1 MLDNRAKPRLSSRG
15 CGAANALLT
24 GCARY
29 GLWKEPGRRNG
40 ALTRTKKLIFKRKK
54 DARSPADFADENWAS
69 PKERGLPQ
77 PFTGTCSNSFL
88 RKRVQLTTRAQ
99 LVTVYHA
106 IA

>member
-29 GLWKEPGRRNG
+29 GLWEEPGRRNG

-69 PKERGLPQ
+69 PKLAAKRARVTTAIYRDLLQFLFCAIGSVGTMLIGLKIP
-77 PFTGTCSNSFL
+77 
-88 RKRVQLTTRAQ
+88 
-99 LVTVYHA
+99 
-106 IA
+106 